1 MILVAQNHAVWFHR
15 NHGAALED
23 YFTLRPVNLLLYE
36 AIKHACE
43 EGYAWFDFNPSGGHE
58 GVRAFKRSF
67 GTESRPS
74 PVVIRRDWRLSIIDA
89 VAGRLKG

>member
-1 MILVAQNHAVWFHR
+1 MISVAQDRAVWFRR

-23 YFTLRPVNLLLYE
+23 YFTL
-36 AIKHACE
+36 
-43 EGYAWFDFNPSGGHE
+43 
-58 GVRAFKRSF
+58 RAFKRSF